1 MYLITDFGA
10 SFKHLS
16 GSVTTMKETMTSFY
30 ASIEQFELEETHS
43 SFDIW
48 SVGIIGYKLIS
59 KKEPYT

>member
-1 MYLITDFGA
+1 
-10 SFKHLS
+10 
-16 GSVTTMKETMTSFY
+16 MKETMTSFY

-48 SVGIIGYKLIS
+48 SVGIIGYKLMT